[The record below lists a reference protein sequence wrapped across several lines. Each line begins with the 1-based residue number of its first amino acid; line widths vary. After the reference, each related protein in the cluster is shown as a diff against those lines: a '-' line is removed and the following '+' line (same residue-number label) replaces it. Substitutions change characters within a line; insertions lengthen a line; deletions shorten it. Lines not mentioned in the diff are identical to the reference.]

1 MACRLL
7 DTAPN
12 EVIAASMLS
21 LPIFCT
27 SSIFLTIMDPFRPH
41 RPLIGCCG
49 MARFKPT
56 ICQPQPPIYCTA
68 QKCQGSYCDA
78 TSEPLAGLFLTVW
91 QWASPSVIDC
101 AVAATAVPGE
111 IRGNRPKPETG
122 QRDTRGAFPKIAF
135 IDRFS
140 GSAKSREIIGVSAF
154 QANACSK
161 DGGIRC

>member
-1 MACRLL
+1 
-7 DTAPN
+7 
-12 EVIAASMLS
+12 
-21 LPIFCT
+21 
-27 SSIFLTIMDPFRPH
+27 MDPFRPQ
-41 RPLIGCCG
+41 RPLDLDVAGRLSKTDHLSASIS
-49 MARFKPT
+49 
-56 ICQPQPPIYCTA
+56 IYCTA
-68 QKCQGSYCDA
+68 QKCQHSCCIA
-78 TSEPLAGLFLTVW
+78 TSGPLVGLFLTVW

-154 QANACSK
+154 QA
-161 DGGIRC
+161 